1 MSEKEKQALGEFAAA
16 LEIPE
21 VRAFADGYR
30 AGREA
35 QLQAQQAEKEAEE

>member
-1 MSEKEKQALGEFAAA
+1 MSDKEKQALSEFAAA

-30 AGREA
+30 LGREV
-35 QLQAQQAEKEAEE
+35 QIQAQQAEKEVEQ